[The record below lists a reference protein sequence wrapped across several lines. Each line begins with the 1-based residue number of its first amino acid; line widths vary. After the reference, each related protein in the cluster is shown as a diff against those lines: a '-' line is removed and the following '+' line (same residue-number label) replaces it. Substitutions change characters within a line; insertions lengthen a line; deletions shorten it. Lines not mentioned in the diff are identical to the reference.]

1 MRAKLLTALLALSL
15 LLAASGCALIEK
27 KPEDTTAATEATS
40 DLSTET
46 TTPEE
51 DGRGGLPTYERDTTE
66 EKIPSETKFGDGE
79 LGRKEELSDVAP

>member
-1 MRAKLLTALLALSL
+1 MRKSTRLLALIL
-15 LLAASGCALIEK
+15 MALMLVGMVPFALFADETSG
-27 KPEDTTAATEATS
+27 DAT
-40 DLSTET
+40 DTET
-46 TTPEE
+46 TTPDE